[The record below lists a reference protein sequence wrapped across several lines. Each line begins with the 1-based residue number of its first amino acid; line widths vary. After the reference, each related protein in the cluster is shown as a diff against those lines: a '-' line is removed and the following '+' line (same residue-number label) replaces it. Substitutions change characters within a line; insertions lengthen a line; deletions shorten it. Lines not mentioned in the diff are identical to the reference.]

1 MSTTNVPSA
10 SVDDS
15 TTAGAAA
22 PGADGGGL
30 GVAPREPIVTLP
42 PLDDSF
48 RGVPVSARTGQPRRH
63 PLMITANVF
72 LYAGAATGLVSYA
85 VCWWHAIHMQ
95 SWPTASRLIMV
106 MNPVPGSLKSIIAA
120 VAMTLAALIVV
131 TAPSIAAFQSWN
143 GHRWS
148 RGVSVGAFVL
158 SFLGLLLNQ
167 IAWAAPPLVA
177 IGTILLWLAP
187 VGRYF
192 DSWQRFRTPEPQR
205 RELATDVTY
214 GPLPRYH

>member
-1 MSTTNVPSA
+1 MSTANVPQSSA
-10 SVDDS
+10 DDS
-15 TTAGAAA
+15 VAPAPSSGAADA
-22 PGADGGGL
+22 GL
-30 GVAPREPIVTLP
+30 GVPPSEPIVTLP
-42 PLDDSF
+42 PIDDSF
-48 RGVPVSARTGQPRRH
+48 RGVRVSARTGQPRRH

-85 VCWWHAIHMQ
+85 VCWWQAIHVH
-95 SWPTASRLIMV
+95 SWPTASRLILL
-106 MNPVPGSLKSIIAA
+106 MNPSPGSLKSIIAA
-120 VAMTLAALIVV
+120 VLMTLAALIVV
-131 TAPSIAAFQSWN
+131 AAPSIAAFQSWN

-148 RGVSVGAFVL
+148 RSVAVGAFVL

-177 IGTILLWLAP
+177 IGTILLWLPP

-192 DSWQRFRTPEPQR
+192 DNWQLFRTPDPQL
-205 RELATDVTY
+205 RELAADVSY